1 MSARAYA
8 ALTGLVLAGC
18 SQQATVD
25 RALERMR
32 EQPRYEAYGA
42 SRFFS
47 DGKAMQAPPE
57 GTVPLERELDGILA
71 TGRDR
76 TGRYVAE
83 LPATVTGGILDR
95 GRTRFG
101 IFCAACHGAGGW
113 GGSIVA
119 GNMVERR
126 PPSLHDARIAALP
139 PGRLYEIVR
148 AGYGRMPG
156 YAGELSV
163 KDRWAVVAYVRALAG
178 RPVADTAERE
188 DSIRGAELRAR
199 P

>member
-1 MSARAYA
+1 VSARAYA

-18 SQQATVD
+18 SQQAAVD

-32 EQPRYEAYGA
+32 EQPRYEAYRA
-42 SRFFS
+42 TRFFT
-47 DGKAMQAPPE
+47 DGKVMQAPPE
-57 GTVPLERELDGILA
+57 GTVPRERVLDGILA

-76 TGRYVAE
+76 TGRYVVE
-83 LPATVTGGILDR
+83 LPATVTDGLLDR

-126 PPSLHDARIAALP
+126 PSSLHTRIAALP

-163 KDRWAVVAYVRALAG
+163 EDRWAVVAYVRALAG
-178 RPVADTAERE
+178 RPVADSAERE
-188 DSIRGAELRAR
+188 DSIRGAELQAR

>member
-1 MSARAYA
+1 MSARLYA

-18 SQQATVD
+18 SQQAVD
-25 RALERMR
+25 RSLERMR
-32 EQPRYEAYGA
+32 DQPRYEAYRA
-42 SRFFS
+42 SRFFN

-57 GTVPLERELDGILA
+57 GTVPRERVLDGIRA

-83 LPATVTGGILDR
+83 LLATVTEGILDR
-95 GRTRFG
+95 GRTRFE

-126 PPSLHDARIAALP
+126 PPSLHDARVTALP

-163 KDRWAVVAYVRALAG
+163 EDRWAVVAYVRALAG
-178 RPVADTAERE
+178 RPLADTAERE
-188 DSIRGAELRAR
+188 DSIRGAELQAR

>member
-1 MSARAYA
+1 VRARAYA

-18 SQQATVD
+18 GQQAAVD

-32 EQPRYEAYGA
+32 EQPRYEAY
-42 SRFFS
+42 
-47 DGKAMQAPPE
+47 KAPPE
-57 GTVPLERELDGILA
+57 GTVPRERVLDGILA

-76 TGRYVAE
+76 AGGYVAE
-83 LPATVTGGILDR
+83 LPAAFTDGLLDR

-126 PPSLHDARIAALP
+126 PPSLHDAKVLALP
-139 PGRLYEIVR
+139 PGRIYEIVR
-148 AGYGRMPG
+148 AGSGRMPG

-163 KDRWAVVAYVRALAG
+163 EDRWAVVAYLLALAG
-178 RPVADTAERE
+178 RPVADAAERE

>member
-1 MSARAYA
+1 VSARAYA
-8 ALTGLVLAGC
+8 ALIGMILAGC
-18 SQQATVD
+18 SQQAAVD

-42 SRFFS
+42 SRFFP

-57 GTVPLERELDGILA
+57 GTVPRERVLDRVLA

-76 TGRYVAE
+76 TGRDIAE
-83 LPATVTGGILDR
+83 LPATVTNGLLDR

-101 IFCAACHGAGGW
+101 IFCAVCHGAGGW
-113 GGSIVA
+113 GGGIVA

-126 PPSLHDARIAALP
+126 PPSLHDLRIAALP

-163 KDRWAVVAYVRALAG
+163 EDRWAVVAYVRALAG
-178 RPVADTAERE
+178 QPVADAAERE
-188 DSIRGAELRAR
+188 DSIRGAELQAR

>member
-1 MSARAYA
+1 VSARAYA

-18 SQQATVD
+18 SQQAAVD

-32 EQPRYEAYGA
+32 EQPRYEAY
-42 SRFFS
+42 R
-47 DGKAMQAPPE
+47 APPE
-57 GTVPLERELDGILA
+57 GTVPRERVLDGVLA

-83 LPATVTGGILDR
+83 LPATVTDGLLER

-126 PPSLHDARIAALP
+126 PPSLHDARITALP

-156 YAGELSV
+156 YGGELSV
-163 KDRWAVVAYVRALAG
+163 EDRWAVVAYVRAIAG

-188 DSIRGAELRAR
+188 DSIRGAELQAR